1 MTAVATGARHTLVLD
16 KEGNIYAMGD
26 NSEDQ
31 CAMPGRRAYVPEKI
45 LKDFKVNQIYA
56 GDSHSVAISEDNQ
69 VYHWGGTVINT
80 AWT

>member
-1 MTAVATGARHTLVLD
+1 
-16 KEGNIYAMGD
+16 MGD

-31 CAMPGRRAYVPEKI
+31 CAMSGRRAYVPEKI
-45 LKDFKVNQIYA
+45 LKDFKVKEIYA
-56 GDSHSVAISEDNQ
+56 GDSHSVAVSEDNQ